1 MEKFNHLEKIKYL
14 YSKGI
19 NIIQYLR
26 SLSGEQINSIE
37 DILISYDFQSGSYI
51 KEFYENENFYLE
63 YTKPLASFLNSLK
76 NIDSILE
83 VGVGEATTLYSLI
96 TNLTNSNKNFYG
108 FDLSWS
114 RIKYAREFL
123 KATKSPYVNL
133 FTANLFEIPLKD
145 NSIDIVYTSHSIEPN
160 GGSEEKAL
168 TELYRIAKKYLI
180 LIEPAYDFAS
190 AEAKERMIR
199 HGYVTNLFQTAK
211 QLNYNILEYRLYDY
225 SANPLNPTGIM
236 IIEKS
241 ANDFYD
247 PILVCPVSKTKLIRF
262 NETLLYSQ
270 NSFLAFP
277 IVDGIPCLLRENS
290 ILTSHLLSK
299 FNELKID
306 K

>member
-1 MEKFNHLEKIKYL
+1 M
-14 YSKGI
+14 
-19 NIIQYLR
+19 
-26 SLSGEQINSIE
+26 
-37 DILISYDFQSGSYI
+37 
-51 KEFYENENFYLE
+51 
-63 YTKPLASFLNSLK
+63 
-76 NIDSILE
+76 
-83 VGVGEATTLYSLI
+83 
-96 TNLTNSNKNFYG
+96 
-108 FDLSWS
+108 
-114 RIKYAREFL
+114 
-123 KATKSPYVNL
+123 
-133 FTANLFEIPLKD
+133 
-145 NSIDIVYTSHSIEPN
+145 
-160 GGSEEKAL
+160 
-168 TELYRIAKKYLI
+168 I